1 MNMRVADVARIAG
14 GTVHGDGDVM
24 VHGIGLDSQELA
36 EGALFAALPG
46 TRNHGARFAADTQAA
61 AILSDAQGLELL
73 QQAGEQRPV
82 IVVDDIRTILGSVS
96 SALYD
101 NPSQKLCVI
110 GITGTSGK
118 TTTSYLLEAGLMH
131 AGLHVGLIGTTGTR
145 INGVKVPTQLTTPEA
160 PKLQELFARMV
171 EQGVTHVVMEV
182 SSHALALGRVGGT
195 QFDAAGFSNLTQ
207 DHLDFHPTMEDYFE
221 TKAKLFDPS
230 SELSPEKSVICIDD
244 EWGQAMF
251 GRAKHPWALAS
262 KSSQEGE
269 IVANYFVEDAQSDD
283 AGTQRFVLHTRGKR
297 IPVDLNMPGAFNI
310 TNASLA
316 IALADAVGVDAT
328 VVAEGVAAVGVPG
341 RMQRIDAGQ
350 DFIAVVDYAHKPAAV
365 AAVLDTIRA
374 QTPGRV
380 AVVLGAGGNRDVS
393 KRALMGEAAASRA
406 DLLIVSDDNPRDED
420 PSQIRQAIIEGAQG
434 VEDGAQVEEE
444 GDRLEAIRKA
454 VRWAQAGDAIV
465 VAGKGHEVGQLICGV
480 QHHFDDREAL
490 ETAIHEAL
498 NTQEHSADHS
508 DEPSADHSAQAGDNA

>member
-1 MNMRVADVARIAG
+1 MNMRVAEVARIAG
-14 GTVHGDGDVM
+14 GTVHGDGDVL

-36 EGALFAALPG
+36 PGALFAALPG
-46 TRNHGARFAADTQAA
+46 TRNHGARFAADTPAA
-61 AILSDAQGLELL
+61 AILSDAQGFELL
-73 QQAGEQRPV
+73 AQAGEQRPV
-82 IVVDDIRTILGSVS
+82 IVVEDIRAILGQVS
-96 SALYD
+96 SALYN
-101 NPSQKLCVI
+101 NPSQHLCVI

-145 INGVKVPTQLTTPEA
+145 INGTKVPTQLTTPEA

-195 QFDAAGFSNLTQ
+195 KFDAAGFSNLTQ

-251 GRAKHPWALAS
+251 ARAKHPWALAS
-262 KSSQEGE
+262 KSSQEGDV
-269 IVANYFVEDAQSDD
+269 VANYFVEDAQTND
-283 AGTQRFVLHTRGKR
+283 AGTQHFTLNARGRR
-297 IPVDLNMPGAFNI
+297 IAVDLNMPGAFNI

-316 IALADAVGVDAT
+316 IALADAVGVDAD
-328 VVAEGVAAVGVPG
+328 VVAEGLATVGVPG

-380 AVVLGAGGNRDVS
+380 AVVLGAGGNRDAS

-420 PSQIRQAIIEGAQG
+420 PSQIRAAIMEGAEA
-434 VEDGAQVEEE
+434 VDDGAQIVEE
-444 GDRLEAIRKA
+444 GDRFAAIRKA
-454 VRWAQAGDAIV
+454 VQWATPGDAIV
-465 VAGKGHEVGQLICGV
+465 VAGKGHEVGQLIRGV

-490 ETAIHEAL
+490 ELAITEML
-498 NTQEHSADHS
+498 QSQPNTED
-508 DEPSADHSAQAGDNA
+508 PSNQAGDNA